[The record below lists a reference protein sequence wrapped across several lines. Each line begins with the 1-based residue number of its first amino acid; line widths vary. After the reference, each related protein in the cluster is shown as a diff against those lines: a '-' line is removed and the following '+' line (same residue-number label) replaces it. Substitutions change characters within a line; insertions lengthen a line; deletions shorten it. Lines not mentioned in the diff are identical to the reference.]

1 MNKNDKVMNVMENV
15 KFVDKAPIIKYLQ
28 KPENKALLETKGK
41 NKIYKY
47 LGSIRLS
54 NCSKT
59 GLKYASFQC
68 NADNNYM
75 IFLNS
80 DSMEDYNKNLE
91 ELKRNLLD
99 DNLSISV
106 SAISNKS
113 SQNKNKIGSLSIFDK
128 IKYNFNIESSNSSN
142 KTKIHIESF
151 ITKDMKE
158 NIKKLIIEKFNKR
171 NNKIVI
177 DNIQRDINI
186 ITNAVTNR
194 IKELNEKV
202 NNNSVKKDKYI
213 SEIKLDQDNF
223 SNYFQEIPL
232 NETSI
237 NLLLDLFI
245 NTKNKY
251 ENLIDTIELCY
262 NILLFNTLITDK
274 YMDILE
280 ELKNSVKDDD
290 FTNKNNSYFYF
301 IKAFN
306 DKNNLYNLYFPSN
319 YEINQ
324 LPDCNYKILSIKD
337 LENYINQIIKI
348 IAPLC
353 IPYKK
358 IEYLLVEFIYSNN
371 KKSENISDYLNGF
384 CLENEIKNIIKV
396 ENPKIENLP
405 NLYYFLGKD
414 INFSEFDLICLIK
427 ENEILTFN
435 KSAFDRVANLHNL
448 IFLDNIKDIEGL
460 ALAFFEI
467 KSSQYKSNES
477 IIEGLLKKVNFLYPF
492 LQKYLDSQYKIKI
505 EKCTFYFV
513 YIFDS
518 KFNQN
523 KFGMPNIKQLLS
535 RNKDIKIT
543 NESKIIFIHAETNIG
558 QFNLIKL
565 NNKVENL
572 EQEMNIQKLAHKKEM
587 DDLMNRV
594 NSLEKKICEN
604 QMNKNLPQ
612 IQENKHNENLP
623 KFGFK
628 NLKYHKNELI
638 YICAKKNTQKNE

>member
-1 MNKNDKVMNVMENV
+1 MGFGDW
-15 KFVDKAPIIKYLQ
+15 
-28 KPENKALLETKGK
+28 
-41 NKIYKY
+41 
-47 LGSIRLS
+47 
-54 NCSKT
+54 
-59 GLKYASFQC
+59 GL
-68 NADNNYM
+68 
-75 IFLNS
+75 
-80 DSMEDYNKNLE
+80 
-91 ELKRNLLD
+91 
-99 DNLSISV
+99 
-106 SAISNKS
+106 
-113 SQNKNKIGSLSIFDK
+113 
-128 IKYNFNIESSNSSN
+128 
-142 KTKIHIESF
+142 
-151 ITKDMKE
+151 
-158 NIKKLIIEKFNKR
+158 
-171 NNKIVI
+171 
-177 DNIQRDINI
+177 
-186 ITNAVTNR
+186 
-194 IKELNEKV
+194 
-202 NNNSVKKDKYI
+202 
-213 SEIKLDQDNF
+213 
-223 SNYFQEIPL
+223 
-232 NETSI
+232 
-237 NLLLDLFI
+237 
-245 NTKNKY
+245 
-251 ENLIDTIELCY
+251 
-262 NILLFNTLITDK
+262 
-274 YMDILE
+274 
-280 ELKNSVKDDD
+280 
-290 FTNKNNSYFYF
+290 
-301 IKAFN
+301 
-306 DKNNLYNLYFPSN
+306 
-319 YEINQ
+319 
-324 LPDCNYKILSIKD
+324 
-337 LENYINQIIKI
+337 IIKI

-358 IEYLLVEFIYSNN
+358 IEYLLLEFIYSNN

-513 YIFDS
+513 NIFES

-594 NSLEKKICEN
+594 NLLEK
-604 QMNKNLPQ
+604 M
-612 IQENKHNENLP
+612 
-623 KFGFK
+623 
-628 NLKYHKNELI
+628 I
-638 YICAKKNTQKNE
+638 YDN